1 MRRTI
6 VLDLTGEA
14 RLGKDLVATGGVFVA
29 DAAIRLDEECNL
41 VLRAGSE
48 ELRLVA
54 RAVLVNE
61 RGAGLEIVGRTSQV
75 RDQIEAFARIATYL
89 VVMREDK
96 TTPGR
101 ASRQDTIP
109 TMPPKPEPTAAPP
122 RAKGEIIERVRSV
135 RYGQDDDDRD
145 SLQGR
150 TKTLA
155 GTLADSAR
163 RKPASS
169 VSPAAPP
176 SPAARLA
183 AGSIP
188 PTTTPNDAATRLP
201 AAPKIPLSAA
211 PAGKRRDVQI
221 ALAPTQD
228 ADSLE
233 SKALAAQ
240 IAAHGDDG
248 DDGEAES

>member
-6 VLDLTGEA
+6 VLELTGDA
-14 RLGKDLVATGGVFVA
+14 NLGKDLVATGGVF
-29 DAAIRLDEECNL
+29 AAGASIRLDEECNL

-54 RAVLVNE
+54 RAVLVND

-75 RDQIEAFARIATYL
+75 RDQIEAFVRIASYL
-89 VVMREDK
+89 SVMRDEQVA
-96 TTPGR
+96 PGR

-109 TMPPKPEPTAAPP
+109 TMPPTPEPAGPP
-122 RAKGEIIERVRSV
+122 RHKGEIIERVRTV
-135 RYGQDDDDRD
+135 RYRQDDDERD

-155 GTLADSAR
+155 GTLSESSR
-163 RKPASS
+163 RRPASS
-169 VSPAAPP
+169 AAPSTDRDVRRMASGSVSPEPPRVPNAPHV
-176 SPAARLA
+176 AL
-183 AGSIP
+183 G
-188 PTTTPNDAATRLP
+188 T
-201 AAPKIPLSAA
+201 A
-211 PAGKRRDVQI
+211 PAGKRRTVTP
-221 ALAPTQD
+221 LEVAPTQD

-240 IAAHGDDG
+240 VAAQQADEGDDE
-248 DDGEAES
+248 EA